1 MKILLISGH
10 GAGDCGARGC
20 GYKEADLTR
29 ELVNIVAPKLRKYA
43 TVDIYNQDRNAYKD
57 VCSGTFQIG
66 KYDYVL
72 EFHFNAFNI
81 SANGTEC
88 FVVPEEKGITVEQAI
103 MKNMGKFFK
112 LRDNDNI
119 FDGVKRTRFAVIKK
133 VKKLGMS
140 GALLE
145 TCFIDNP
152 NDMATYQRN
161 KDAIADG
168 IVDGIAKGFGLKEV
182 KTTTPTTTK
191 KSVDEIAKEVLAG
204 KWGNGAERKR
214 KLTQAGYNYAE
225 VQAKVNALSG
235 AKPTTPKKSVD
246 EIAREVIQG
255 KHGNGDARRKKIES
269 MGYNYAEVQKKVNQL
284 LK

>member
-1 MKILLISGH
+1 MDILLISGH
-10 GAGDCGARGC
+10 GAGDCGAQGC

-29 ELVNIVAPKLRKYA
+29 ELVNIIAPKLRKYA
-43 TVDIYNQDRNAYKD
+43 KVDVYNQSRNAYKD
-57 VCSGTFQIG
+57 VCSGKFSIG

-72 EFHFNAFNI
+72 EVHFNAFNI
-81 SANGTEC
+81 SAYGTEC

-119 FDGVKRTRFAVIKK
+119 FDGVKRTRFAVINK

-140 GALLE
+140 GALIE

-152 NDMATYQRN
+152 NDMATYQRSKN
-161 KDAIADG
+161 EIADG
-168 IVDGIAKGFGLKEV
+168 IVDGIVKGFGLEEV
-182 KTTTPTTTK
+182 KATTPTTTK
-191 KSVDEIAKEVLAG
+191 KTVDEIAKEVLQG
-204 KWGNGAERKR
+204 KWGNGSERKR
-214 KLTQAGYNYAE
+214 KLIQAGYDYEE
-225 VQAKVNALSG
+225 VQARVTALKG
-235 AKPTTPKKSVD
+235 ATPKKSVD

-255 KHGNGDARRKKIES
+255 KHGNGNARKQKLES
-269 MGYNYAEVQKKVNQL
+269 MGYNYAEVQKKVNEM